1 MINWK
6 RVLAFFISAALL
18 CGIASGASAQGSASC
33 WSVGFARRQIALPE
47 NTSDLL
53 YISGYN
59 SAWEITGVLDL
70 CEARAVWL
78 DAGKGGVLLIGI
90 DCIALDSG
98 TVGEI
103 RSAIGDIPGCIAI
116 NVFATHTH
124 AGPDTLGLWG
134 PVGVDGKNSAYMKN
148 LIAAAAEAG
157 REAAANPHEGRLFF
171 GYTVTEDMYRD
182 SRYPYVYD
190 PNLYQLRFKADDGS
204 AGTRIYFYGAHAE
217 SLRGNNTL
225 VSRDFPGHLCD
236 GMTELTGDNTMFCSG
251 PAGGLIMTKAFVN
264 DTSRQAVEN
273 LEITAR
279 KLIEYASSIT
289 PENERELKPLLQFSR
304 TIFTVPL
311 DNPVFALYKMLG
323 ILGTKAVKADSV
335 TGHGVETEL
344 AVLMLG
350 DLAVALIPG
359 EIFPELV
366 LGGETGRMN
375 PDGMNP
381 RPLDQIAAEN
391 GIEQVVVVGLCNDE
405 LGYIV
410 PPSDFLVNQ
419 KAPYIERIR
428 DSLGE
433 DHYEETNSVGPAC
446 AQCIADAFEAALKKL
461 K

>member
-1 MINWK
+1 MNESIK
-6 RVLAFFISAALL
+6 CVFALALLLCLILSGPAAL
-18 CGIASGASAQGSASC
+18 AQAEES
-33 WSVGFARRQIALPE
+33 WQFGFGKRQIVPPE
-47 NTSDLL
+47 GSRQPL
-53 YISGYN
+53 YIAGYHN
-59 SAWEITGVLDL
+59 GVEITGTLDY

-78 DAGKGGVLLIGI
+78 DAGGAGLLLIGV
-90 DCIALDSG
+90 DCVALDSG
-98 TVGEI
+98 AVEQI
-103 RSAIGDIPGCIAI
+103 RARLADIPDCLSV
-116 NVFATHTH
+116 NVYATHTH

-182 SRYPYVYD
+182 SRYPSVYD

-391 GIEQVVVVGLCNDE
+391 GIEQMVVVGLCNDE

-410 PPSDFLVNQ
+410 PPSDFLVNL

-428 DSLGE
+428 DALGE